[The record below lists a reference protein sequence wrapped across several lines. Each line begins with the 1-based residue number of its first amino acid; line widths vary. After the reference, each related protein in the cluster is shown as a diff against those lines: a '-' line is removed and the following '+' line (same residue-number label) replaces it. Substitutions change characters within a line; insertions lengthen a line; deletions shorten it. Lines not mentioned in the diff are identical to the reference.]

1 MSRSNPSAQIACIC
15 GSVRFKERMLE
26 VARYLELERG
36 RIVVMPNVY
45 SKIDK
50 IKLEKSELDL
60 LVSVHD
66 QKIKMADEIY
76 VVDEPDSDGQ
86 PYIGK
91 STQREIQLAENE
103 GKIIEH
109 LSLDTRFH
117 EFQKNYQQR
126 MGNNVSQ

>member
-1 MSRSNPSAQIACIC
+1 
-15 GSVRFKERMLE
+15 
-26 VARYLELERG
+26 
-36 RIVVMPNVY
+36 MPNVY
-45 SKIDK
+45 SKIDL

-66 QKIKMADEIY
+66 QKIKMADEVY
-76 VVDEPDSDGQ
+76 VVDESDSDGR
-86 PYIGK
+86 PYIGE
-91 STQREIQLAENE
+91 STKREIQLAEEE
-103 GKIIEH
+103 GKVVEY